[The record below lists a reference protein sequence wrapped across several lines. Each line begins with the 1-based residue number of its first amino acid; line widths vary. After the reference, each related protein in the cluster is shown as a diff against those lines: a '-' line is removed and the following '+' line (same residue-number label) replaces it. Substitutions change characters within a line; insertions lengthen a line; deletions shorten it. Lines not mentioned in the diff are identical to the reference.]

1 MISMGLFFKNKKTEN
16 ERPSRQQQLAGNGGI
31 PFTTEIPSRKPGEK
45 LDRFYEK
52 ESCLILGNTE
62 GLLTGAFLQVRRDG
76 VLATVLG
83 KDIAQIENP
92 RRRQRINEYFDKSGV
107 YSSIDAR
114 LISVEGEHLYC
125 NLGFY
130 VSTEA

>member
-1 MISMGLFFKNKKTEN
+1 MGLFSKNKKSESN
-16 ERPSRQQQLAGNGGI
+16 IPSRAQKLAENGGI
-31 PFTTEIPSRKPGEK
+31 PLTTEIPSRKPGEK

-52 ESCLILGNTE
+52 ESCLALGNTE
-62 GLLTGAFLQVRRDG
+62 GLQTGSILQVRRDG

-83 KDIAQIENP
+83 KDIAQIESQ
-92 RRRQRINEYFDKSGV
+92 RRRDRVNEYFDKSGV

-114 LISVEGEHLYC
+114 VVAIEGEHLYC

-130 VSTEA
+130 VSAE